1 MPRCIIDQARSWQ
14 VFEIGALVGGAHYV
28 VAGVAIA
35 PAVAVAV
42 AVAVGY
48 AFAGF
53 EVCLGVLQFT
63 NL

>member
-42 AVAVGY
+42 GY

>member
-28 VAGVAIA
+28 VARVAIA
-35 PAVAVAV
+35 PAVGVG
-42 AVAVGY
+42 VAVGY

-53 EVCLGVLQFT
+53 EVSLGVLQFT